1 MKDLITKS
9 KTDITA
15 NGKDIVYAV
24 ILHICMAAFGFVA
37 SRGVVF
43 NSLMPLG
50 LITVGGCTAVFLPSI
65 AVGTFVGYF
74 IPAVSS
80 GGFRYIAALFAVVAI
95 RLMLSG
101 YKKVSEN
108 PFFLSSIATLANIFT
123 GAVTYSGVPLDA
135 LKLAAECVIIFG
147 AVFLTHRTFTVLGQ
161 SYIGLS
167 TDEIGCLLVSA
178 AIILIGLNN
187 FTLFGISFGRALGA
201 FLILIAAKYG
211 GTAIGCFCGIAVSF
225 CAAVTLSFEGGFGI
239 YALSGVAVGIFS
251 PLGKYAQAVTM
262 TACGIIGIS
271 FMQFADGSSVFMTEL
286 IVASVLFVIMPRSVG
301 VFFSKFFSQKPTL
314 TVEDG
319 FNKALGLRL
328 NLASEALLD
337 VSDTVNQVSKELGKI
352 NAPDFKTVL
361 AFIEQDACAG
371 CKLRLHCWENK
382 ADATL
387 SAVMTMINCIKGGDI
402 PQNTP
407 ELDEFRGR
415 CLRVKK
421 MEDTVKNRYAQY
433 TSHLSAESRIE
444 EVRQVV
450 SEQFEGIAEMLSEL
464 SNDFEKD
471 EQYNNLAAETAAAAL
486 GNLGISVTHSTAKI
500 DKYGR
505 MSLEIK
511 TKSQPDTVLNR
522 LQIMKMLSL
531 ACERDFDIPNI
542 TRTCDGVIIT
552 VNEHPAFRVDVGV
565 HQHCA
570 VLGSVCGDAYKYFND
585 GKGHFIMLLSDGM
598 GTGGRAAVDGAM
610 ASGLMARLLKA
621 GFGYDC
627 SLKILNSSM
636 LFKSSDESLA
646 TMDIAKIDLFTGETN
661 LYKAGAAPTLVR
673 RNGKSGRAES
683 SSLPIGILKNVA
695 FDRAGIRLRAN
706 DILLL
711 VSDGAT
717 FEGTEWIRNE
727 LEGWGDGSAQDLA
740 EHICDC
746 ARRRYANAR
755 ADDITVLA
763 AIIEKSV

>member
-1 MKDLITKS
+1 MKDLITKQ
-9 KTDITA
+9 KNDIST
-15 NGKDIVYAV
+15 NGKEIAYAI
-24 ILHICMAAFGFVA
+24 ILHIFVTLLGFIA

-43 NSLMPLG
+43 NSLMPFG
-50 LITVGGCTAVFLPSI
+50 LVMVGGCTIVFLPSV
-65 AVGTFVGYF
+65 AVGAFIGYF
-74 IPAVSS
+74 IPAISS

-95 RLMLSG
+95 RLMLSN
-101 YKKVSEN
+101 YKKISEN
-108 PFFLSSIATLANIFT
+108 PFFLSGITTLANVFT
-123 GAVTYSGVPLDA
+123 GAVTYSGVPIDA
-135 LKLAAECVIIFG
+135 LKLAAECIVIFG
-147 AVFLTHRTFTVLGQ
+147 VVFLTHRTFIILQ
-161 SYIGLS
+161 KNHFGLS
-167 TDEIGCLLVSA
+167 TDEIGCLLVSVA
-178 AIILIGLNN
+178 MILIGLNN
-187 FTLFGISFGRALGA
+187 FTIWGISLGRTIGA
-201 FLILIAAKYG
+201 FLILVSAKYG

-225 CAAVTLSFEGGFGI
+225 CAAVTFSFEGGFGI
-239 YALSGVAVGIFS
+239 YALSGLAVGIFS
-251 PLGKYAQAVTM
+251 PLGKYAQAVSM
-262 TACGIIGIS
+262 IACGIIGIS
-271 FMQFADGSSVFMTEL
+271 FMQFTEGSAIFMTE
-286 IVASVLFVIMPRSVG
+286 IISASLLFILTPRSIG
-301 VFFSKFFSQKPTL
+301 VVFSKFFSQKPTL
-314 TVEDG
+314 SIEEG
-319 FNKALGLRL
+319 FNKALSLRL

-361 AFIEQDACAG
+361 AYIEQDACAG

-382 ADATL
+382 ANSTL
-387 SAVMTMINCIKGGDI
+387 SAVMAMINYIKGGDI
-402 PQNTP
+402 PQTVP

-433 TSHLSAESRIE
+433 TAHISAESRIE

-450 SEQFEGIAEMLSEL
+450 SEQFEGIADMLNEL
-464 SNDFEKD
+464 SNDLEND
-471 EQYNNLAAETAAAAL
+471 EQYNNLLAQTAAASL
-486 GNLGISVTHSTAKI
+486 GNLGINTTHSTAKI

-505 MSLEIK
+505 VSLEIK
-511 TKSQPDTVLNR
+511 TKNSSETVLNR
-522 LQIMKMLSL
+522 LQIMKTLSL

-542 TRTCDGVIIT
+542 AKTCDGAVIT
-552 VNEHPAFRVDVGV
+552 VNEHPVFRIDIGA

-570 VLGSVCGDAYKYFND
+570 TLGSVSGDAYKYFND
-585 GKGHFIMLLSDGM
+585 GKGHFVMLLSDGM

-646 TMDIAKIDLFTGETN
+646 TIDIAKIDLFTGETH

-683 SSLPIGILKNVA
+683 NSLPIGILKNVS
-695 FDRAGIRLRAN
+695 FDRANIKLKAN

-711 VSDGAT
+711 VSDGVT
-717 FEGTEWIRNE
+717 FEGTEWIRDE
-727 LEGWGDGSAQDLA
+727 LERWHDGSAQDLA

-746 ARRRYANAR
+746 ARRRYSNSR
-755 ADDITVLA
+755 PDDITVLA
-763 AIIEKSV
+763 AIIEKTV